1 MTMTVDQMRRQLATV
16 ALEDAKHAV
25 GQAIAKIKAAEA
37 QLKELGDDGRYAVY
51 DTEDASYQ
59 LRRLESDLGETI
71 DMVEKGPD
79 VDDDGN
85 ELEPIYEAQDA
96 RFEASSPTLRDDD
109 GYDD

>member
-25 GQAIAKIKAAEA
+25 GQALAKIKAAEA

-71 DMVEKGPD
+71 SLVEKGPD
-79 VDDDGN
+79 VDDDEGN
-85 ELEPIYEAQDA
+85 ELEPIYRAQDA
-96 RFEASSPTLRDDD
+96 AHEARYDTEHYDPFDD
-109 GYDD
+109 